1 MNIVRAL
8 KCRECG
14 QEYDIEPTHVCEFCF
29 GPLEVVYDYD
39 KLDGYFTRE
48 LIESRPQTMWRYK
61 ELLPINGEPTVGAQ
75 NGFTPLVRARNL
87 EKVLGVSELYIK
99 NDSVC
104 YPTLSFKDRVVSV
117 ALSKAVEFGF
127 TTVACASTGNL
138 AGSVAANA
146 AAAGLESYV
155 FIPHDLEQG
164 KVIGAGI
171 FGTRIIGIKGK
182 YDDVNRLCSEVA
194 GKYGWAF
201 VNVNVRPFYAEGSKS
216 LGYEVMEQLGWKAP
230 KHIVVPM
237 ASGSL
242 CTKIDKSIKE
252 FIKLGLIEDNGTSV
266 YGAQATGCS
275 PISRSVKDGTD
286 LIHPVIAD
294 TVAKSLAIG
303 NPADGYYANRVIL
316 ESGGWAEDISD
327 QEVVDAM
334 KLLAETEGIF
344 AETAGGVTL
353 GCAKK
358 LIESGK
364 LPRDES
370 IVLCITGNGLKTQE
384 AIADEINKPRII
396 DASLKDFDALAA
408 ADGFEAA
415 A

>member
-1 MNIVRAL
+1 MSQNIVRAL

-14 QEYDIEPTHVCEFCF
+14 QEYPIEPTHVCEFCF

-39 KLDGYFTRE
+39 KLKGKFSRE

-61 ELLPINGEPTVGAQ
+61 ELLPIDGEPSVGAQ
-75 NGFTPLVRARNL
+75 NGFTPLVRAKNL
-87 EKVLGVSELYIK
+87 EKILGVDELYIK

-127 TTVACASTGNL
+127 KTVACASTGNL

-164 KVIGAGI
+164 KVIGAGV
-171 FGTRIIGIKGK
+171 FGTKIIGIKGK

-216 LGYEVMEQLGWKAP
+216 LGYEMMEQLGWKAP
-230 KHIVVPM
+230 KHVVVPM

-242 CTKIDKSIKE
+242 CTKVDKSIKE
-252 FIKLGLIEDNGTSV
+252 FIKLGLIEDHGTAV

-303 NPADGYYANRVIL
+303 NPADGFYANRVIH
-316 ESGGWAEDISD
+316 ESGGWAEDVSD
-327 QEVVDAM
+327 EEVIDAM

-358 LIESGK
+358 MIESGK
-364 LPRDES
+364 LPRHES

-384 AIADEINKPRII
+384 AVANAIEKPRII
-396 DASLKDFDALAA
+396 GASLHEFDVLAE
-408 ADGFEAA
+408 ADGVH
-415 A
+415 